1 MIYLTGKKEFEMEP
15 GKNAVTLGKFDGIH
29 RGHQKL
35 MQTLL
40 RLKKQGDSAG
50 VFTFDF
56 HALSMLKHRKVS
68 QLMTRQE
75 REAFLEELGIDWM
88 VEYPFDEE
96 MMETEPE
103 DFIRDT
109 LVGKLHAK
117 DVVVGED
124 YRFGKNRRGDCE
136 MLRQYEQQYG
146 YQVHILEKEKDET
159 GREISSTYIRE
170 ELEQGHMEKVRELL
184 GYPYE
189 IHGVVQHGLGLAKN
203 LGFPTMNQIPEEE
216 KMLPPYG
223 VYIVKAQVDGIWYNG
238 ITNIGKKPTVQEQKR
253 PWVETYLWDY
263 AGDAYGK
270 EVTVAIYRF
279 CRPERVFSGIEELKE
294 QMSRDVKNGQ
304 SYFGME

>member
-1 MIYLTGKKEFEMEP
+1 MIYLTGRKEFEIKP

-40 RLKKQGDSAG
+40 RLKEQGDSAG

-56 HALSMLKHRKVS
+56 HALSMLKHRKVR
-68 QLMTRQE
+68 QLMTGQE
-75 REAFLEELGIDWM
+75 RETFLENLGIDWM

-103 DFIRDT
+103 AFIRDT
-109 LVGKLHAK
+109 LVGKLHAR

-124 YRFGKNRRGDCE
+124 YRFGKNRRGSCG
-136 MLRQYEQQYG
+136 MLKQYAEQYG
-146 YQVHILEKEKDET
+146 YQVHVLEKEKDET

-170 ELEQGHMEKVRELL
+170 ELEQGHMEKVWELL

-189 IHGVVQHGLGLAKN
+189 IHGTVQHGLGLAKN

-223 VYIVKAQVDGIWYNG
+223 VYIVRAQVDGIWYNG
-238 ITNIGKKPTVQEQKR
+238 ITNIGKKPTVHKQDR

-263 AGDAYGK
+263 TGDAYGK

-294 QMSRDVKNGQ
+294 QMSRDVRTGQ
-304 SYFGME
+304 SYFE